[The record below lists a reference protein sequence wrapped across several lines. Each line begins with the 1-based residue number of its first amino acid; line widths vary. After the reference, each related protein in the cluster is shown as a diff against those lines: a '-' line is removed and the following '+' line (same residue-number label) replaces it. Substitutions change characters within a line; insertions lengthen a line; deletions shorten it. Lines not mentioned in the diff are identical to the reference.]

1 MTEIIVLYMMNDVYE
16 FVSNLLCLSL
26 NVPSENEH
34 FTCFDFIVYNIVL

>member
-26 NVPSENEH
+26 NVASENEH
-34 FTCFDFIVYNIVL
+34 FTCFDLIVYNIVL